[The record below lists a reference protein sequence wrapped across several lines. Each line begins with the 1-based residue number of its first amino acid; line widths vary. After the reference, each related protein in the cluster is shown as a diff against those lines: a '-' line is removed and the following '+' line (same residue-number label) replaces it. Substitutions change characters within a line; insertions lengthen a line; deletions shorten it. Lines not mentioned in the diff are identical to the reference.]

1 MNELL
6 LHTSV
11 RLEHF
16 EEDNTTTTT
25 NKQKRENKNEHE
37 CSSTNVHISWQ
48 LQGHYNVYRA
58 FIRLRIQCENI
69 FASFGFLFFFF
80 FFFLFFY
87 FVFLGNWSERSI
99 WTDIQ
104 SVNYV
109 QWSACRIR
117 LAVTAKFSCFC
128 SLFSLIISSLDS
140 QIDRQQVQKSE
151 IYAWT
156 NCIILWWFSF
166 TRAGPKKKGIKHR
179 QYNSDLFASIH
190 ISISIYSH
198 VLHIVFLLLLGIA
211 CNFLEISLP
220 SCVCVCMRM
229 MPCDDTQAITNG
241 IVSSIE
247 YHQ

>member
-16 EEDNTTTTT
+16 EEDNTTTT

-37 CSSTNVHISWQ
+37 CSSSNVHISWQ

-166 TRAGPKKKGIKHR
+166 TRAGPKKRVSNIDNTTAICLHP
-179 QYNSDLFASIH
+179 
-190 ISISIYSH
+190 SIYLFQYIHMSCILFFFFFS
-198 VLHIVFLLLLGIA
+198 VLHA
-211 CNFLEISLP
+211 IS
-220 SCVCVCMRM
+220 
-229 MPCDDTQAITNG
+229 
-241 IVSSIE
+241 
-247 YHQ
+247 